1 MSKREK
7 ARAVE
12 PMRWAGLLSLFR
24 ELSQDSKTRQVE
36 GVVSPGRVTCARAR
50 IGSYAI
56 SENITLRKLK

>member
-12 PMRWAGLLSLFR
+12 PMRRAGLLSLLR

-36 GVVSPGRVTCARAR
+36 GVAAPGRVTCARAR
-50 IGSYAI
+50 MGC
-56 SENITLRKLK
+56 